1 MSGVSLPRILI
12 GAMQSGAGKTTLT
25 CGILQ
30 AFLNRGF
37 RACAFKCGPDYID
50 PLFHTRV
57 IGAKSRNLDLFF
69 CGEETVRG
77 LLQKHA
83 RGQQIAVLEGAMGY
97 YDGVGGTTVQ
107 ASAYDLARATDTP
120 AILVADAKGMSLTLA
135 AALTGLAE
143 FRADSNIGGVIFNR
157 CAPSLYPV
165 LKRAIEE
172 NTQIKPLGFLPDM
185 PDVAFESR
193 HLGLV
198 TAGEI
203 RELREK
209 LNLLA
214 AQCEKTVDID
224 GLLAVASEAPA
235 LFAPGLPSP
244 RAVKAEPL
252 IAVADDEAFCFHY
265 EDNYDLLR
273 ACGVKLVFFSPLRDE
288 SLPGGIHGIILPGG
302 YPELHAQRLS
312 QNVLM
317 RESVRAA
324 IQAGMPA
331 IAECGGFL
339 YLHDELGD
347 MDGQSFQMTGVIGGC
362 AKRNRRMGH
371 FGYVTLTAR
380 RDNVLCRAGESIRGH
395 EFHYW
400 QSDNE
405 GGDCTLEK
413 PVTGASWAGVHASK
427 SLWTGF
433 AHIYFYANPRFAEN
447 FAAACAR
454 FAAGAEV
461 H

>member
-1 MSGVSLPRILI
+1 M
-12 GAMQSGAGKTTLT
+12 
-25 CGILQ
+25 
-30 AFLNRGF
+30 
-37 RACAFKCGPDYID
+37 
-50 PLFHTRV
+50 
-57 IGAKSRNLDLFF
+57 
-69 CGEETVRG
+69 RG

-214 AQCEKTVDID
+214 AQCEKTVD
-224 GLLAVASEAPA
+224 LTPACRRAEARCFSRPAS
-235 LFAPGLPSP
+235 SP

-265 EDNYDLLR
+265 EITTISFAR
-273 ACGVKLVFFSPLRDE
+273 AVKLVFFSPLRTE
-288 SLPGGIHGIILPGG
+288 PARRNTRKILRRG

-454 FAAGAEV
+454 FGAGAEV